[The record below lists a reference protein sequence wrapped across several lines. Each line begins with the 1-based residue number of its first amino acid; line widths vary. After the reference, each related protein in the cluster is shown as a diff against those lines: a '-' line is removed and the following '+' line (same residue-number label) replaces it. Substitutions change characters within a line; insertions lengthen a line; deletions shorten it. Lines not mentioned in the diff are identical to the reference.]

1 MAIESI
7 VEKLKDAKDEDMLIN
22 GKYDSDLYRLVYIL
36 KELISAN
43 GIYKLDVVYCH
54 DSLIEAN
61 NGKYNITIKDQD
73 YNPILCR
80 FYSNEKELIEDL
92 KDLISKHYNRNQWI
106 ITRCMTSIS
115 LTKYWQPMYKFALY
129 NSKEE
134 E

>member
-7 VEKLKDAKDEDMLIN
+7 IEKLKDAKDEDILIN

-43 GIYKLDVVYCH
+43 SIYKLDVVYCH

-92 KDLISKHYNRNQWI
+92 KDLIAKYYNRNQWI